1 MTVLASVATMLTAC
15 HIVELSP
22 DSSERN
28 GEFRGV
34 IADGVTRS
42 SLKADGDIWHV
53 NWTEG
58 EKIVINGIAYKAAE
72 GGSASTWFV
81 KEGTAENP
89 SAPYTAY
96 SREMLLKGLPAVQEY
111 VPGNVQFIPMMATS
125 DNTTLQ
131 FKNLCA
137 ILKLNITTSASDAV
151 VKRIELKAD
160 QGLSG
165 AFTVTDN
172 AAVVSGTGGVALNC
186 TEGAAIGTEP
196 VPFFISAPANTYTGF
211 SIKLVLT
218 DGRTQTLKL
227 KEGASFKTERSKVY
241 ESDFAFNNFTPMEVP
256 AGKATLAAGQT
267 FNASIKK
274 MAKEGAKY
282 SDSDY
287 DITRII
293 FSACDPSTEGAVV
306 SKSNSDVPVYA
317 SFDPVSGVMTISTA
331 ADKIY
336 LGANSSYMF
345 AYLRALEAM
354 DNTALLNTESCTDM
368 SYMFRASF
376 CDGSGKLDLSGFN
389 VSKVTTFAYMFY
401 DNLASELDLSTWD
414 TGKAT
419 SMSYM
424 LQYCKNLGVLRLGDK
439 FRFPNTTTNPTNF
452 IAGRKAGSFTVRT
465 GTTPGSLTIYCT
477 QDVADWLATTTL
489 RFIHD
494 GSPTGLPIPIHFI
507 DSHTGAEL
515 SVTWTPTF
523 PERAPHDK
531 IKYIIET
538 DMGNDIDDALA
549 LALALRAVNEGE
561 AEILAIGC
569 HKKSSTPAAY
579 TDAVCTWYG
588 HPEVPVA
595 MSLTPVTENSNT
607 DYTTVEKDFKKSATE
622 YAEPVA
628 LYRRILA
635 AQPDS
640 SVTFVSLGFGTTVAQ
655 LLDSGPDEYSPL
667 TGVELVAK
675 KTTGLSIMCGNNS
688 SSSSEYNVRNDKP
701 AMKKVFETWP
711 TVIWQNPSPLGGSVT
726 YPGAIINLNLG
737 FDGPNPVV
745 EGYKKYK
752 TMTYDRS
759 SWDILSVLF
768 PLYPELFDTGNP
780 GTVTVSDEGVTRF
793 AENEGGKHYVL
804 KATSSQGTTGILA
817 KIMEMTFRKRWP
829 EVQPY

>member
-1 MTVLASVATMLTAC
+1 MLTAC
-15 HIVELSP
+15 HVVELSP
-22 DSSERN
+22 DSPGKN

-34 IADGVTRS
+34 IADVPTRT

-81 KEGTAENP
+81 KEGAAETP

-111 VPGNVQFIPMMATS
+111 VPGNVQFIPMMAAS

-137 ILKLNITTSASDAV
+137 ILKLNITTAAPDAV

-165 AFTVTDN
+165 AFTVTDD

-186 TEGAAIGTEP
+186 SEGAAIGTEP
-196 VPFFISAPANTYTGF
+196 VPFFISVPANTYTGF
-211 SIKLVLT
+211 SIRLVLT

-227 KEGASFKTERSKVY
+227 KEGSSFKTERSKVY

-256 AGKATLAAGQT
+256 EGKATLAAGQT
-267 FNASIKK
+267 FNASIKQ

-287 DITRII
+287 AITRII
-293 FSACDPSTEGAVV
+293 FSACDPSTEGEVV

-331 ADKIY
+331 ADKIC

-354 DNTALLNTESCTDM
+354 DNTGLLNTDSCTDM

-376 CDGSGKLDLSGFN
+376 CDGSGKLDLSDFN

-424 LQYCKNLGVLRLGDK
+424 LQYCKNLGVLRLSDK
-439 FRFPNTTTNPTNF
+439 FRFPSTTTNPANF
-452 IAGRKAGSFTVRT
+452 MAGRKAGAFTVRT
-465 GTTPGSLTIYCT
+465 GTTPGALTIYCT

-494 GSPTGLPIPIHFI
+494 GSPTGLPIPIRFI

-515 SVTWTPTF
+515 SVTWSPSF
-523 PERAPHDK
+523 PERTPHDK
-531 IKYIIET
+531 IRYIIET

-549 LALALRAVNEGE
+549 LALALRAVNVGE

-569 HKKSSTPAAY
+569 HKKSTTPAAY
-579 TDAVCTWYG
+579 CDAVCTWYG
-588 HPEVPVA
+588 HPEIPVA
-595 MSLTPVTENSNT
+595 MSLTPVQETSDYV
-607 DYTTVEKDFKKSATE
+607 DYTKVEKDFAKSSTE

-640 SVTFVSLGFGTTVAQ
+640 SVTFVSLGFATTIAQ
-655 LLDSGPDEYSPL
+655 LLESGPDEYSPL

-675 KTTGLSIMCGNNS
+675 KTTGLSVMCGNNGS
-688 SSSSEYNVRNDKP
+688 SGSEYNVKNDIP
-701 AMKKVFETWP
+701 AMKKVFESWP
-711 TVIWQNPSPLGGSVT
+711 TVIWQNPAPLGGSVT
-726 YPGAIINLNLG
+726 YPGALINLNLG

-745 EGYKKYK
+745 EAYKIYK

-759 SWDILSVLF
+759 SWDIISVLF
-768 PLYPELFDTGNP
+768 PLYPELFDTGAP
-780 GTVTVSDEGVTRF
+780 GTVTVSDAGVTRF
-793 AENEGGKHYVL
+793 TADEGGKHYVL
-804 KATSSQGTTGILA
+804 GTTASQGTGGILA
-817 KIMEMTFRKRWP
+817 KIMELTYRKRWP
-829 EVQPY
+829 TVENY